1 MSLFWRILFAENP
14 DSSNIQSVNSEE
26 DDPFSMDFS
35 HSMAIFHW
43 VAYQVIMSILML
55 NILIAIMN
63 TTYAEVWQNKDVMW
77 KNQKTYYEVRV
88 SKLSDKWYNNND
100 KFRSSISHITSSGK
114 RPNEMLSKH
123 SGKRYNNKFR

>member
-88 SKLSDKWYNNND
+88 SRLSDKSLL
-100 KFRSSISHITSSGK
+100 F
-114 RPNEMLSKH
+114 
-123 SGKRYNNKFR
+123 